1 MEVGAT
7 FDFRC
12 QCHVAS
18 ILQAGVLVILLSVNT
33 VFTTSSVRWQGPQL
47 LTTGCRRCRR
57 LAAVCPLVPAGCCPP
72 HVVRLEFDDLML
84 NSLAHRK
91 T

>member
-47 LTTGCRRCRR
+47 PVDYWLP
-57 LAAVCPLVPAGCCPP
+57 AVPAPRW
-72 HVVRLEFDDLML
+72 RLSAGGRWLL
-84 NSLAHRK
+84 SSSRRTA
-91 T
+91 